1 MTAVARDAVFRAL
14 GDPTR
19 RAILDR
25 LRQRERGVAELC
37 TPFRM
42 SQPAISQH
50 LKVLADAG
58 LVAARKQGR
67 ERRYRLRPA
76 PLREAFDWLGHFE
89 QFWTERLDALAEY
102 LEAEAREPGERAS
115 TKRARKTEEKP

>member
-1 MTAVARDAVFRAL
+1 MRPARQASKQGARHARRDAVFRAL

-25 LRQRERGVAELC
+25 LRSRERRVSELC
-37 TPFRM
+37 EPFAM

-58 LVAARKQGR
+58 LVASTRCGR
-67 ERRYRLRPA
+67 ERIYRLRPA
-76 PLREAFDWLGHFE
+76 ALREAYDWLGHFE
-89 QFWTERLDALAEY
+89 QFWSTKLDHLGAFLDAETDD
-102 LEAEAREPGERAS
+102 PGGS
-115 TKRARKTEEKP
+115 